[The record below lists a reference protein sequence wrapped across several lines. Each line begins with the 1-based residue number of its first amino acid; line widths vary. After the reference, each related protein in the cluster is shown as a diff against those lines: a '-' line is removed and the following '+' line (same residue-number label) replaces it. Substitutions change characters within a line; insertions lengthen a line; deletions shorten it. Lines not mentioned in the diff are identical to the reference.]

1 MTIIDTLPDELL
13 LHILA
18 LVHPPTPFP
27 LRLSFSL
34 SRCCLVS
41 RRWRDIAQP
50 LLYRAIV
57 LRERPGTQPLQAIPA
72 AVLPLVQHARSV
84 AADEGGCE
92 LDVALQL
99 LRANKR
105 IETVRLVHYNPA
117 GEDFLLPL
125 PHVKHLHL
133 SFFNFYQVP
142 IPSSFPLLHLTSL
155 TLLGTTIWEGL
166 ALSLFNSSTLPS
178 LRAFSISD
186 LTIPDARGYP
196 RPLLSVL
203 RLSFLARLDILQLTF
218 NYCAQG
224 ADLES
229 VPLPSSADNVLTT
242 VQLGYR
248 GDESPINQVQH
259 LCLTPFDPDGHTNSW
274 DLADL
279 SAFEAGLPAF
289 RSLRTILLPLELKSP
304 SPARASTALLGPF
317 RTSILR
323 HCKHEGVEV
332 LWSDW
337 PFEEGEEEQASWPR
351 EEFARWVRKRREEGG
366 QAFRE
371 EYSGGDSDEGW

>member
-18 LVHPPTPFP
+18 LVDTPTPFS
-27 LRLSFSL
+27 LRPSSSL

-57 LRERPGTQPLQAIPA
+57 LREPPDLDPLQALPA
-72 AVLPLVQHARSV
+72 AVLPLVQHAR
-84 AADEGGCE
+84 
-92 LDVALQL
+92 
-99 LRANKR
+99 
-105 IETVRLVHYNPA
+105 
-117 GEDFLLPL
+117 
-125 PHVKHLHL
+125 
-133 SFFNFYQVP
+133 
-142 IPSSFPLLHLTSL
+142 
-155 TLLGTTIWEGL
+155 
-166 ALSLFNSSTLPS
+166 ALSMKNLVLP
-178 LRAFSISD
+178 D
-186 LTIPDARGYP
+186 
-196 RPLLSVL
+196 VL
-203 RLSFLARLDILQLTF
+203 V
-218 NYCAQG
+218 

-242 VQLGYR
+242 VRLGYR
-248 GDESPINQVQH
+248 GGESPINQVQH
-259 LCLTPFDPDGHTNSW
+259 LCLTSFDADSEGKGWSS
-274 DLADL
+274 ADL
-279 SAFEAGLPAF
+279 DAFVAKLPSF

-351 EEFARWVRKRREEGG
+351 EEFARWVRAKRAAAGAREE
-366 QAFRE
+366 
-371 EYSGGDSDEGW
+371 